1 MRRTLLF
8 TLALILVV
16 AIAAISTLVLAQSR
30 AGASDAVAG
39 EQWEY
44 LIVAGGTVNLN
55 PSDSSTLR
63 KAPGAFGRENF
74 PLEQNMD
81 KLGAKGWELVSVTGS
96 PVDPVFYFKRR
107 K

>member
-1 MRRTLLF
+1 MRRKLLF
-8 TLALILVV
+8 LFALVV
-16 AIAAISTLVLAQSR
+16 AAAIGVTSTLGLAQPR
-30 AGASDAVAG
+30 ASENDGPQV

-55 PSDSSTLR
+55 PSDSATMR
-63 KAPGAFGRENF
+63 KAPGAFNRENF

-81 KLGAKGWELVSVTGS
+81 KLGAKGWELVTVTGS
-96 PVDPVFYFKRR
+96 PADPVYYFKKR

>member
-8 TLALILVV
+8 LFALIVV
-16 AIAAISTLVLAQSR
+16 AAIAAISTLGLAQTR
-30 AGASDAVAG
+30 GGGNDGPQG

-44 LIVAGGTVNLN
+44 LVVAGGTVNLN
-55 PSDSSTLR
+55 PSDSATMR
-63 KAPGAFGRENF
+63 KAPGAFNRENF

-81 KLGAKGWELVSVTGS
+81 KLGVKGWELVTVTGS
-96 PVDPVFYFKRR
+96 PADPVYYFKRR

>member
-8 TLALILVV
+8 LFALIVAT
-16 AIAAISTLVLAQSR
+16 AIAVISGLAQPRTSEND
-30 AGASDAVAG
+30 GPQG

-44 LIVAGGTVNLN
+44 LVVAGGTVNLN
-55 PSDSSTLR
+55 PSDSATMR
-63 KAPGAFGRENF
+63 KAPGAFSRENF

-81 KLGAKGWELVSVTGS
+81 KLGAKGWELVTVTGS
-96 PVDPVFYFKRR
+96 PADPVFYFKRR

>member
-8 TLALILVV
+8 TFALILVV

-30 AGASDAVAG
+30 ADGGDASAA

-44 LIVAGGTVNLN
+44 LIFAGGNVNLN
-55 PSDSSTLR
+55 SSDSSTLR
-63 KAPGAFGRENF
+63 KQPGAFSRENF

-81 KLGAKGWELVSVTGS
+81 KLGVKGWELVAVTGS
-96 PVDPVFYFKRR
+96 PADPIFYFKRR